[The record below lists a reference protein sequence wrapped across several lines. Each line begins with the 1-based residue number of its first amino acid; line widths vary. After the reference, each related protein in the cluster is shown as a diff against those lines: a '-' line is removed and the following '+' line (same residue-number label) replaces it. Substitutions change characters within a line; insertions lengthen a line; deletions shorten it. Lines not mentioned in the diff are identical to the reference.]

1 MVSTNAFG
9 MGIDK
14 PDVRTVIHYDLPE
27 CMESFYQ
34 ESGRAGRDGKQ
45 AYSILLL
52 EKNDSFKLIERVKQ
66 KHPSIDIVKKVFQH
80 FCNQNQIQIGY
91 HSKVNYNV
99 DFDLI
104 SEKTKLSKYQVFRA
118 FKTLIENEYLI
129 EINNKNYTSK
139 VGFIA
144 NMSTINNF
152 LVKYPR
158 FEKIT
163 DTLLRSYAEIMF
175 KPIEISETVLAN
187 RTNSMDSVVIKN
199 LNELSEFN
207 IIEYHQKGVNYQ
219 LQFCSPRPNIK
230 NLKISKSMLR
240 NISENMSRAHA
251 IKNYTDEKSICK
263 NQFLLDYFGE
273 KSKAKC
279 SNCDNC
285 QNGLIKKNNPIKAV
299 KNAIIATLKFEKKS
313 PKSIYFELNELVQE
327 SKIKKAIKHMLEDEI
342 IALDSD
348 NLIFLKN
355 DPQKKRTY

>member
-1 MVSTNAFG
+1 MH
-9 MGIDK
+9 GI
-14 PDVRTVIHYDLPE
+14 ILP
-27 CMESFYQ
+27 

-152 LVKYPR
+152 
-158 FEKIT
+158 
-163 DTLLRSYAEIMF
+163 
-175 KPIEISETVLAN
+175 
-187 RTNSMDSVVIKN
+187 
-199 LNELSEFN
+199 
-207 IIEYHQKGVNYQ
+207 
-219 LQFCSPRPNIK
+219 
-230 NLKISKSMLR
+230 
-240 NISENMSRAHA
+240 
-251 IKNYTDEKSICK
+251 
-263 NQFLLDYFGE
+263 
-273 KSKAKC
+273 
-279 SNCDNC
+279 
-285 QNGLIKKNNPIKAV
+285 
-299 KNAIIATLKFEKKS
+299 
-313 PKSIYFELNELVQE
+313 
-327 SKIKKAIKHMLEDEI
+327 
-342 IALDSD
+342 
-348 NLIFLKN
+348 
-355 DPQKKRTY
+355 